1 MGTFLFKESSASYH
15 RNTLSLITIVNNSFL
30 QPHKNKKMKKQI
42 LLIAT
47 LLILISCNTSVQ
59 KNDTKQT
66 TIPIQGTWKL
76 LTGTLIEKG
85 DTTVTDY
92 TKDKEFIKII
102 NDTHFAFLMH
112 DLNKGKD
119 SAASYSSGGGDYS
132 LNDDQY
138 TEHLVYCSD
147 RQWEGNSFQF
157 TVTISDDTL
166 TQQGVEKIDSIGVNR
181 INIEKYVR
189 VKD

>member
-1 MGTFLFKESSASYH
+1 
-15 RNTLSLITIVNNSFL
+15 
-30 QPHKNKKMKKQI
+30 MKKQI
-42 LLIAT
+42 SLSIIIMFLVA
-47 LLILISCNTSVQ
+47 CNTAVTNNETRQ
-59 KNDTKQT
+59 A
-66 TIPIQGTWKL
+66 IPIQGTWKL

-92 TKDKEFIKII
+92 TKGQEFIKII
-102 NDTHFAFLMH
+102 NDTHFAFLSH

-119 SAASYSSGGGDYS
+119 STASYSSGGGDYTLKDS
-132 LNDDQY
+132 SY

-157 TVTISDDTL
+157 TIAINNDTL
-166 TQQGVEKIDSIGVNR
+166 IQQGLEKIDSIGVNR
-181 INIEKYVR
+181 LNIEKYIR

>member
-1 MGTFLFKESSASYH
+1 
-15 RNTLSLITIVNNSFL
+15 
-30 QPHKNKKMKKQI
+30 MKKQTSLSI
-42 LLIAT
+42 IIMFLVA
-47 LLILISCNTSVQ
+47 CNTAVTNNETRQ
-59 KNDTKQT
+59 A
-66 TIPIQGTWKL
+66 IPIQGTWKL

-92 TKDKEFIKII
+92 TKGQEFIKII
-102 NDTHFAFLMH
+102 NDTHFAFLSH

-119 SAASYSSGGGDYS
+119 STASYSSGGGDYTLKDS
-132 LNDDQY
+132 SY

-157 TVTISDDTL
+157 TIAINNDTL
-166 TQQGVEKIDSIGVNR
+166 IQQGLEKIDSIGVNR
-181 INIEKYVR
+181 LNIEKYIR

>member
-1 MGTFLFKESSASYH
+1 
-15 RNTLSLITIVNNSFL
+15 
-30 QPHKNKKMKKQI
+30 MKKQI
-42 LLIAT
+42 SLSIIIMFVFA
-47 LLILISCNTSVQ
+47 CNTAVTNNETRQ
-59 KNDTKQT
+59 A
-66 TIPIQGTWKL
+66 IPIHGTWKL

-92 TKDKEFIKII
+92 TKGQEFIKII
-102 NDTHFAFLMH
+102 NDTHFAFLSH

-119 SAASYSSGGGDYS
+119 STASYSSGGGDYT
-132 LNDDQY
+132 LNDSSY

-157 TVTISDDTL
+157 TIAINNDTL
-166 TQQGVEKIDSIGVNR
+166 IQQGLEKIDSIGVNR
-181 INIEKYVR
+181 LNIEKYIR

>member
-1 MGTFLFKESSASYH
+1 MFLVA
-15 RNTLSLITIVNNSFL
+15 
-30 QPHKNKKMKKQI
+30 
-42 LLIAT
+42 
-47 LLILISCNTSVQ
+47 CNTAVTNNETRQ
-59 KNDTKQT
+59 A
-66 TIPIQGTWKL
+66 IPIQGTWKL

-92 TKDKEFIKII
+92 TKGQEFIKII
-102 NDTHFAFLMH
+102 NDTHFAFLSH

-119 SAASYSSGGGDYS
+119 STASYSSGGGDYT
-132 LNDDQY
+132 LNDSSY

-157 TVTISDDTL
+157 TIAITNDTL
-166 TQQGVEKIDSIGVNR
+166 IQQGLEKIDSIGVNR
-181 INIEKYVR
+181 LNIEKYIR

>member
-1 MGTFLFKESSASYH
+1 
-15 RNTLSLITIVNNSFL
+15 
-30 QPHKNKKMKKQI
+30 MKKQI
-42 LLIAT
+42 SLSIIIMFLVA
-47 LLILISCNTSVQ
+47 CNTAVTNNETRQ
-59 KNDTKQT
+59 V
-66 TIPIQGTWKL
+66 IPIQGTWKL

-92 TKDKEFIKII
+92 TKGQEFIKII
-102 NDTHFAFLMH
+102 NDTHFAFLSH

-119 SAASYSSGGGDYS
+119 STASYSSGGGDYT
-132 LNDDQY
+132 LNDSSY

-157 TVTISDDTL
+157 TIAINNDTL
-166 TQQGVEKIDSIGVNR
+166 TQQGLEKIDSIGVNR
-181 INIEKYVR
+181 LNIEKYIR